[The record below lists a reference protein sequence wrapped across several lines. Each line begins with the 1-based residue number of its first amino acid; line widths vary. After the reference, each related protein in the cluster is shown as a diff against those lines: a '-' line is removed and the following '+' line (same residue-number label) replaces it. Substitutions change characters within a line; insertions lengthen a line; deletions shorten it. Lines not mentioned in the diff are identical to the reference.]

1 MSNKKYLGLPLWV
14 WLIVIGMI
22 AYNCYITTSI
32 VINDNMTVKKE
43 KFANNDDMIKIHN
56 FNTEWCGYSKQFQP
70 TWYKFAQNK
79 NMPKNVIAIDAKC
92 DNKNSMHAKLA
103 HDYNVRG
110 FPTVVAEKNG
120 KISHYE
126 GPRTEE
132 ALLKWAN
139 QGCGL

>member
-14 WLIVIGMI
+14 WLIVVGMI

-43 KFANNDDMIKIHN
+43 KFANDDMIKIHN

-70 TWYKFAQNK
+70 TWDSFSKNK
-79 NMPKNVIAIDAKC
+79 NMPKNVVAIDAKC
-92 DNKNSMHAKLA
+92 DDKNSMHAKLA
-103 HDYNVRG
+103 HDYNVNG

-120 KISHYE
+120 KIKHYE

-139 QGCGL
+139 QGCEL